1 MGTRPAVS
9 GRGKG
14 GAGHGPRRDGGARHD
29 ERPAVL
35 PRLTSRVAQ
44 VCRPRFGGMNPAQ
57 AMRQPSAR
65 TRLGGALV
73 GAAVA
78 LSLPA
83 AAPAASPYTSA
94 PYTLR
99 THPYAFGQAPVF

>member
-14 GAGHGPRRDGGARHD
+14 GAGHGPRHDGGARHD

-35 PRLTSRVAQ
+35 PRLASRAAQ
-44 VCRPRFGGMNPAQ
+44 VCRPRFGGMNPAE

-65 TRLGGALV
+65 TRVGGALV
-73 GAAVA
+73 AGGVA
-78 LSLPA
+78 LALPA
-83 AAPAASPYTSA
+83 AAPAASPSPSA

-99 THPYAFGQAPVF
+99 TPPY